1 MDTVLIT
8 GGAGFLGYHLA
19 HHFARNGVRPA
30 LLDIAPYEESEYPD
44 GTLFFKGDVRNR
56 DEVRAALEAS
66 RPRWVIH
73 GAAALPLWK
82 RADIFSVN
90 VDGTRTVLDESF
102 RAGVERVAHVS
113 STAVYGVPKKHPIE
127 ETDPLSRRRS
137 LRR

>member
-1 MDTVLIT
+1 MPVDLWRIAHAYGIILAVDTVLIT

-19 HHFARNGVRPA
+19 HHFAHKGVRPA

-56 DEVRAALEAS
+56 NEVRAALEAS

-82 RADIFSVN
+82 RAGHLQRECGRHAHRI
-90 VDGTRTVLDESF
+90 G
-102 RAGVERVAHVS
+102 RV
-113 STAVYGVPKKHPIE
+113 VP
-127 ETDPLSRRRS
+127 RRC
-137 LRR
+137 

>member
-19 HHFARNGVRPA
+19 HNFARKGVRPA

-66 RPRWVIH
+66 RPRWVVH

-90 VDGTRTVLDESF
+90 VDGTRIVLEESF

-113 STAVYGVPKKHPIE
+113 STAVYGVPEKAP
-127 ETDPLSRRRS
+127 D
-137 LRR
+137 